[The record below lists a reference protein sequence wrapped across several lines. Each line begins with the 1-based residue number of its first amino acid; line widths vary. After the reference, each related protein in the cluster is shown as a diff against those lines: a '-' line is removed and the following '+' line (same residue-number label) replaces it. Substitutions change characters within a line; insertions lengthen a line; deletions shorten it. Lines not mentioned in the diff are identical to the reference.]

1 MSKLGLGTAQFGLD
15 YGISSARG
23 SVNLNEV
30 KKILNYAQ
38 SKNLGFLD
46 TSPSYGD
53 AEKVLGI
60 NNILS
65 FEVITKTR
73 HFDAPKINKH
83 DSIILNNDLDIS
95 LHNLK
100 QKSVY
105 GLLIHNADDLLK
117 SGAENLYRKLVELK
131 VNGKIKKLGVS
142 IYDYNQLI
150 SITNFF
156 DIDLVQLPLNII
168 DRRLT
173 DSGLLK
179 KLLDNDIEI
188 HARSIFLQGL
198 LLMQEKDRP
207 KKFNKWKNLWNLW
220 HEWLNDNQISA
231 LEATIRYATSLED
244 ISRVIVGVDSAE
256 QLKEIVTASNGDL
269 PQIPHELIVDDPQ
282 LLNPTSWKNL

>member
-1 MSKLGLGTAQFGLD
+1 MSKLGLGTVQFGLD
-15 YGISSARG
+15 YGISSSRG
-23 SVNLNEV
+23 SVNSNEV

-38 SKNLGFLD
+38 SKNLSFLD

-53 AEKVLGI
+53 AEKVLGLNDI
-60 NNILS
+60 SS

-73 HFDAPKINKH
+73 YFDAPKIGKH

-117 SGAENLYRKLVELK
+117 SGAENLYRKLIELK

-168 DRRLT
+168 DRRLA

-179 KLLDNDIEI
+179 KLRDNDIEI

-231 LEATIRYATSLED
+231 LDATIRYAISLED
-244 ISRVIVGVDSAE
+244 ISRVIVGVDNAE

-269 PQIPHELIVDDPQ
+269 PQIPHELIIDDPQ